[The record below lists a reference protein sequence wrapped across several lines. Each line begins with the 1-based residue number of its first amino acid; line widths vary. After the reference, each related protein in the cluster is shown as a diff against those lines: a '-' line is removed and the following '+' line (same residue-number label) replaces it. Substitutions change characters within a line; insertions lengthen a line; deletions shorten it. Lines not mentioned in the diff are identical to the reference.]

1 MVEQSLFNGP
11 KQLITNSSIF
21 ILFIGVNQ
29 CNTYL
34 FSHQPYQGNI
44 TLSASSERSHFDKTN
59 DYSANRG
66 RLHSTETMGFG
77 VQLHGGWS
85 AAFKDSNQYI
95 KVSTVV
101 LPLFVVIRKSVKIPN
116 P

>member
-1 MVEQSLFNGP
+1 MVEQSLLNGP

-66 RLHSTETMGFG
+66 RLHSTETMGVG

-101 LPLFVVIRKSVKIPN
+101 LPLFVVIGRV
-116 P
+116 